1 MVKQVRNSIR
11 ERIKGMSDY
20 IVQMKNINKSFSGV
34 QVLKNVNFNLKAG
47 EVMTLLG
54 ENGAGKSTMMKILS
68 GLYTRD
74 SGTLE
79 IFGKEYGN
87 LDVNRAEALGIAII
101 HQELNMCQHLTVA
114 ENIFLGKEEQQGIRL
129 NNHAMRKRTKEILQS
144 LRIDLNPDQV
154 VGELSVSKQ
163 QMVEIAK
170 ALSVNAKI
178 LIMDEPTS
186 ALSSQEI
193 EDLFRIIKDLRSQG

>member
-1 MVKQVRNSIR
+1 
-11 ERIKGMSDY
+11 MSDY

-54 ENGAGKSTMMKILS
+54 ENGAGKSTMMNILS

-193 EDLFRIIKDLRSQG
+193 EDLFRIIKDLRSQGCGIIYISHRLEEL